1 MRFQAA
7 RPPACRLWV
16 PSLSQV
22 APLSPLYLTG
32 ALVAGPSGASCGGGS
47 GGRGPAP
54 LGAARSP
61 QSLAVRGRR
70 SPRSRRRRAVA
81 SLPLCGDAWVQGRRC
96 CGPGHLPLL
105 SAGALGPR
113 GGQPL
118 WRRGRASR
126 WPEPA
131 LETWR
136 TPPPASSADCPLCA
150 RGGGEGAAGSGG
162 ARAAA
167 QSGCSCVL
175 CPPAV
180 LASADRGWEP
190 RQATREVPGRA
201 ACGPGC
207 GPVGRVE
214 ALGVREHLRGQSSS
228 GEAPRP
234 LSAARPAPCRGGF
247 GGRMLAPPALSQGS
261 PHLPQLPRLPSF
273 ATQLPRGQLPGV
285 TSFTWGMWPF
295 GSSHRRLTLPA
306 RCFEQA
312 QSRAVPGTGRGDK
325 GAPRSSGAILQ
336 RSFAWRSPF
345 ESHLSEA

>member
-1 MRFQAA
+1 M
-7 RPPACRLWV
+7 
-16 PSLSQV
+16 
-22 APLSPLYLTG
+22 
-32 ALVAGPSGASCGGGS
+32 
-47 GGRGPAP
+47 
-54 LGAARSP
+54 
-61 QSLAVRGRR
+61 
-70 SPRSRRRRAVA
+70 
-81 SLPLCGDAWVQGRRC
+81 QGRRC

-136 TPPPASSADCPLCA
+136 TPPPPRQPTALCA
-150 RGGGEGAAGSGG
+150 RARAVVG
-162 ARAAA
+162 ARARPAGWS
-167 QSGCSCVL
+167 QGRGSERLQLRPLS
-175 CPPAV
+175 PAV

-207 GPVGRVE
+207 GPVGRVK

-312 QSRAVPGTGRGDK
+312 QSRAVPGTGRGDQ

>member
-1 MRFQAA
+1 M
-7 RPPACRLWV
+7 
-16 PSLSQV
+16 
-22 APLSPLYLTG
+22 
-32 ALVAGPSGASCGGGS
+32 
-47 GGRGPAP
+47 
-54 LGAARSP
+54 
-61 QSLAVRGRR
+61 
-70 SPRSRRRRAVA
+70 
-81 SLPLCGDAWVQGRRC
+81 QGRRC

-150 RGGGEGAAGSGG
+150 GAGGGGGEGAAGTGG

-207 GPVGRVE
+207 GPVGRVK

-247 GGRMLAPPALSQGS
+247 GGECWPLLLSLRDPHICPSCPDFLALPLNSHGASCPVSPPSLGGCGLS
-261 PHLPQLPRLPSF
+261 
-273 ATQLPRGQLPGV
+273 
-285 TSFTWGMWPF
+285 
-295 GSSHRRLTLPA
+295 
-306 RCFEQA
+306 
-312 QSRAVPGTGRGDK
+312 VPPIVG
-325 GAPRSSGAILQ
+325 
-336 RSFAWRSPF
+336 
-345 ESHLSEA
+345 